1 MRLVRP
7 ETMSLTLNDVTRIAN
22 LAKLDISQDQ
32 ADSTLK
38 KLNDIFTLAEQL
50 KAIDTSG
57 VTPLSPS
64 SHGVITAEMV
74 ASLQS
79 PIVEEQLQATQK
91 FRKLLSREPNPPI
104 DEVIQ
109 TGQLLCV
116 AVL

>member
-1 MRLVRP
+1 MVTSTGSP
-7 ETMSLTLNDVTRIAN
+7 DVSNIAS
-22 LAKLDISQDQ
+22 I
-32 ADSTLK
+32 T
-38 KLNDIFTLAEQL
+38 
-50 KAIDTSG
+50 G

-109 TGQLLCV
+109 TGQF
-116 AVL
+116 